1 MFGHEFV
8 RRHLIKP
15 LTTLHYTDR
24 DDIERSFR
32 AVAIY
37 QLFVAAGNTL
47 LQGLLEAKDIQ
58 ACYDALD
65 AKISL
70 QGVVMPD
77 ATKLNV

>member
-1 MFGHEFV
+1 MFSHEFV

-32 AVAIY
+32 AAAIY

-58 ACYDALD
+58 ACYDALG